1 MNRQCGFDNSAKEYL
16 YTFYGIL
23 DEMIWCM
30 TGAELGESISYN
42 FIVQMIP
49 HHQAAIEM
57 SKNILKYTDN
67 KDLRKIATGII
78 EEQTKSIR
86 NMQRIREC
94 CCRMKN
100 SGEDLRSYQ
109 SKTEKIMREM
119 FSGMKSA
126 CASNRVSCSFMWEMI
141 PHHEG
146 AVRMSEN
153 ALCYSVCQELVP
165 ILQAI
170 ITSQK
175 RGIRQMKEL
184 LRCMGC

>member
-1 MNRQCGFDNSAKEYL
+1 MSRQCRFDDAAKEYL

-30 TGAELGESISYN
+30 TGADLGNSISYN

-67 KDLRKIATGII
+67 KELRKIASGII
-78 EEQTKSIR
+78 EEQTKSIQ
-86 NMQRIREC
+86 NMLKIKDC
-94 CCRMKN
+94 CCKMKN
-100 SGEDLRSYQ
+100 SEEDLCSYQ

-119 FSGMKSA
+119 FSEMKNA
-126 CASNRVSCSFMWEMI
+126 CRSNQVSCNFLWEMI

-153 ALCYSVCQELVP
+153 VLCFPICQELVP

-175 RGIRQMKEL
+175 KGIRQMREL
-184 LRCMGC
+184 ERCIGC